1 MRQIRTAGLQVRQPD
16 KGVYTHTMAAS
27 GTIEIVEH
35 TSPSQVECIVR
46 CLSGT
51 VKIGD
56 TAYGGI
62 LRDGHEIALEL
73 TVANIFRYGRTCDL
87 LDPPHN
93 AILNFSSVVS
103 EEFESVV
110 KISLSRHDY
119 TASNT
124 F

>member
-1 MRQIRTAGLQVRQPD
+1 
-16 KGVYTHTMAAS
+16 MATS

-35 TSPSQVECIVR
+35 TITSPSQAECIIR

-62 LRDGHEIALEL
+62 LRDGHEIALEF
-73 TVANIFRYGRTCDL
+73 TVANIFRYGRTSDL

-93 AILNFSSVVS
+93 ALLHFSGVIL

-110 KISLSRHDY
+110 EISLIRHDY
-119 TASNT
+119 TALTDSVPQL
-124 F
+124 